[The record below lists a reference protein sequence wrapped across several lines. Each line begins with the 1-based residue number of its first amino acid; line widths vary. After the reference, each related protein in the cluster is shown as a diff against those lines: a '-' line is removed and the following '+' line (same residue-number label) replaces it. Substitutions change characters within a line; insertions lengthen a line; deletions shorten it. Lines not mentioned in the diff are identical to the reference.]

1 MSMRR
6 VRCIDCGRISQ
17 RDLEPQELRRL
28 ERGAKLVCSDPNCR
42 GEGVVFSLSDH
53 SETIEPSATQASIIY
68 CVECGEPIEQ
78 ERLIAQPGTRYH
90 ARCHPDPHGKP
101 RMVSEP
107 LGSREAFK
115 NERKNYR
122 NNSR

>member
-1 MSMRR
+1 MRR
-6 VRCIDCGRISQ
+6 VRCIDCRRISQ
-17 RDLEPQELRRL
+17 RDLDPQELRRL

-42 GEGVVFSLSDH
+42 GEGVVFFLTDIG
-53 SETIEPSATQASIIY
+53 ETTEPSGAKASIVY
-68 CVECGEPIEQ
+68 GVECGQPIEP

-90 ARCHPDPHGKP
+90 ARCHPDQHGKP